1 MCHPEQPVRS
11 PEARVFLEP
20 FRNRLQPESE
30 GERGESEGS
39 EMPHGE
45 QTVLSGF
52 LLITTH
58 SEK

>member
-1 MCHPEQPVRS
+1 M
-11 PEARVFLEP
+11 FLEP

-39 EMPHGE
+39 EIPHGE